1 MTTPTNELP
10 LDDLSGLALDDV
22 QVGIGAGTFRGV
34 VKNIKKILHEK
45 DGVQIP
51 YLIFTFQSRENKAD
65 TIDDWKRCGR
75 DSAGAWENA
84 DNDRRF
90 LKMRIMSLGVPE
102 DKVGSVPLKTL
113 IGTPVVF
120 SVKINGQY
128 KNVSF
133 VQYDDGDADSV
144 GNMLGE
150 SNGDSQAAKS
160 AFDF

>member
-22 QVGIGAGTFRGV
+22 QVGIGAGTYRGV

-51 YLIFTFQSRENKAD
+51 YLIFTFQSRDNKAD

-90 LKMRIMSLGVPE
+90 LKMRIMSLGVSE
-102 DKVGSVPLKTL
+102 ENVGSVPLKTL

-120 SVKINGQY
+120 TVKINGQY

-133 VQYDDGDADSV
+133 VQYDDGDSESV
-144 GNMLGE
+144 GSMLGGDE
-150 SNGDSQAAKS
+150 SNNSQAKS